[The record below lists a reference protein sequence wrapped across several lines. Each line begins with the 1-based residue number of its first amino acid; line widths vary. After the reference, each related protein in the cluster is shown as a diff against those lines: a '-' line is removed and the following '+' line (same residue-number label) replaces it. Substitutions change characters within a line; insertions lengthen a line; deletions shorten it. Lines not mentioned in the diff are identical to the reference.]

1 MAERAQM
8 NLDYAKAKIVIGSFE
23 LSSDKY
29 GIHSIEIRTGAYDG
43 NAVGIGCAY
52 TSTCSISMQNIDE
65 IKKGIRFEV
74 YFLIKGSWECL
85 GRFWV
90 NKSPTRNK
98 ANMTIEAH
106 GALGEFG
113 NNPFYVPGMFCVEN
127 KNTIGRLMGFVAST
141 TGIGTVNFYANKP
154 VEPFLEREVT
164 VPVKGDKATFID
176 TELGVLPNYPAK
188 ENGVF
193 VFPGEKE
200 YANKHGISVKDLL
213 SGIAILYGGNVT
225 ERNGKVW
232 ISPIVRQ
239 SSRIFSTQMCPS
251 EFSLPNETYELD
263 CVKLNF
269 IHTKSLD
276 FFARIKN
283 GFFHFP
289 VYCGT
294 DKQEFVWL
302 GWEGNQTGDTAYVQN
317 VECDW
322 VGYSADQMY
331 DNETYAFVDGDFSYR
346 TGNFS
351 FAGYNKDLYA
361 GNAILIEDEDKNL
374 IPFYIGEVS
383 LKWDGGF
390 TTDISCNCNVDES
403 GSFDS
408 SSQSGISSST
418 NVTSAMVT
426 QNTTSFATITLSNV
440 KDSTISGSI
449 FMDGTITGS
458 KIDNS
463 TITNSHIVDGTLD
476 GDTKIANAT
485 IGFEKVNKSFI
496 NDLTTNEA
504 YIKNLTAEIGKIGYL
519 KTDELISKIAEIN
532 SLTATDAFIKNI
544 FSESIIA
551 DKTITNTLKTHILD
565 SDIIKAATA
574 EFGYITTNE
583 ADLKYANITFGN
595 IDMANINKANIG
607 ILLNEIGLIDRA
619 TIVDGHVTGF
629 LDAVKVNANQITAG
643 TLIADR
649 ILLRGSENGLL
660 YALNNLGELT
670 SRNIDTLDGNIL
682 TERTVTA
689 DKLIAKSITTNELDT
704 EQIFADTAI
713 IKKIFSQDITAT
725 GSITGA
731 KLYGTYAE
739 VNRGIIGPFSISE
752 KGLFYDRDDSYS
764 FQVGASG
771 IQIRERY
778 ELGNYINIDK
788 DGFSSTNG
796 KSTIKTQTDV
806 WGLENQ
812 KEKYSLV
819 FNEANERLESM
830 WINSY
835 GIYTATSLLEGVPMT
850 SPFTMDVKTLDVSGQ
865 IKAKNGLTSSNDHGF
880 ASIASDAEGG
890 RLQVKGSGN
899 WYEIDAAGG
908 TLRFIDGSA
917 GKAMALMNSTALY
930 SIGEMVISNSKS
942 IRFGTPTSD
951 YMIKGTE
958 TTITIGDK
966 DAGGNS
972 GYVYLQGDTK
982 VLTGS
987 LEAPK
992 IKEGGEL
999 LTEKY
1004 CYYQEGTGSVPGGSG
1019 WMGITATF
1027 PKPYLKKPFV
1037 MVVQNTATATEN
1049 IWIEAIS
1056 EKAVSFKVYAP
1067 NSAWTYSYRWMA
1079 MGIKT

>member
-188 ENGVF
+188 ENDVF

-225 ERNGKVW
+225 ERNGRVW

-283 GFFHFP
+283 EFFHFP

-418 NVTSAMVT
+418 NVTSAMAT

-504 YIKNLTAEIGKIGYL
+504 YIKNLTVEIGKIGYL

-565 SDIIKAATA
+565 SDIIKAVTA

-583 ADLKYANITFGN
+583 ADLKYADITFGN

-607 ILLNEIGLIDRA
+607 ILFNEIGLIDRA
-619 TIVDGHVTGF
+619 TIVDGHITGF
-629 LDAVKVNANQITAG
+629 LDAVKVNTNQITAG

-670 SRNIDTLDGNIL
+670 SQNINTLDGNIL

-689 DKLIAKSITTNELDT
+689 DKLVAKSITTNELDA
-704 EQIFADTAI
+704 EQIFSNSAT
-713 IKKIFSQDITAT
+713 IKNIFSQDIEAT
-725 GSITGA
+725 GTITGA
-731 KLYGTYAE
+731 TLLGTYAE
-739 VNRGIIGPFSISE
+739 IESGIIGTFDITPE
-752 KGLFYDRDDSYS
+752 GLEYNRGGQTVRIGPVGLQIMYSYG
-764 FQVGASG
+764 V
-771 IQIRERY
+771 
-778 ELGNYINIDK
+778 GNYITIDK
-788 DGFSSTNG
+788 DGFSAENG
-796 KSTIKTQTDV
+796 IYSIRTGYSPWTLEGTKKEYSLIFADSKENVKST
-806 WGLENQ
+806 
-812 KEKYSLV
+812 
-819 FNEANERLESM
+819 
-830 WINSY
+830 WINNK
-835 GIYTATSLLEGVPMT
+835 GIYTGRGLVDGEIMKYPFMIDTS
-850 SPFTMDVKTLDVSGQ
+850 SLDVTGKINANIIECKNSHGLINVASG
-865 IKAKNGLTSSNDHGF
+865 
-880 ASIASDAEGG
+880 EGG
-890 RLQVKGSGN
+890 GRIRMKGSGN
-899 WYEIDAAGG
+899 WYEIDADGG
-908 TLRFIDGSA
+908 TLRFIDGTA
-917 GKAMALMNSTALY
+917 GKTMALMNSTALY

-942 IRFGTPTSD
+942 IRFGTPASD
-951 YMIKGTE
+951 YIIKGTE

-972 GYVYLQGDTK
+972 GYIYLQGDTK

-992 IKEGGEL
+992 IKEGGAY
-999 LTEKY
+999 LTDKY

-1019 WMGITATF
+1019 WMGVTATF

-1037 MVVQNTATATEN
+1037 TVVQDVETSTEN
-1049 IWIEAIS
+1049 IWVQAVS

-1079 MGIKT
+1079 IGIKA